1 MMRYLCFFCDCSN
14 VDVTMISSFNISQ
27 TESVRSHINPEFGM
41 RDSDISSSSGSDSTF
56 SGAVSDTD
64 R

>member
-1 MMRYLCFFCDCSN
+1 MMRYLFFCDCSN
-14 VDVTMISSFNISQ
+14 VDVTMISNPNTSQ

-41 RDSDISSSSGSDSTF
+41 RDSDIFSSLGSDSTF